1 MVVLK
6 TDGAIS
12 FPLDRLR
19 PEVRDLASKLQN
31 FVREFCEPAEVA
43 YENHM
48 AGRSGRER
56 WVLDAVSP
64 CIEELKR
71 VAQSLG
77 LWNLFLT
84 VHNRIPDT
92 LLKSLHPSVATRIV
106 PSMYLTTEEYGI
118 LCEIM
123 GRSFLTPEAC
133 NCSAPDTGNM
143 EVLLKHGSLEQQQ
156 RYLVPLLEGKI
167 RSCFLMTEP
176 DVSSS
181 DALNIQSRLTK
192 LPSTM
197 EHGTTE
203 VKYILNGRK
212 WWSTGAMDPRC
223 EVALVLAKLEPS
235 PSSSTTTSLAHQHQQ
250 HTVVIVP
257 MKSKGVSLVS
267 KITINPILISLL

>member
-1 MVVLK
+1 
-6 TDGAIS
+6 
-12 FPLDRLR
+12 
-19 PEVRDLASKLQN
+19 
-31 FVREFCEPAEVA
+31 
-43 YENHM
+43 
-48 AGRSGRER
+48 
-56 WVLDAVSP
+56 
-64 CIEELKR
+64 
-71 VAQSLG
+71 
-77 LWNLFLT
+77 
-84 VHNRIPDT
+84 
-92 LLKSLHPSVATRIV
+92 
-106 PSMYLTTEEYGI
+106 
-118 LCEIM
+118 M

-156 RYLVPLLEGKI
+156 RYLVPLLQGKI

-192 LPSTM
+192 VPNTT

-203 VKYILNGRK
+203 IKYILNGRK

-223 EVALVLAKLEPS
+223 EVALVLAKLEHS
-235 PSSSTTTSLAHQHQQ
+235 PSSSATSSLTEHHQQ

-267 KITINPILISLL
+267 KKKPLF